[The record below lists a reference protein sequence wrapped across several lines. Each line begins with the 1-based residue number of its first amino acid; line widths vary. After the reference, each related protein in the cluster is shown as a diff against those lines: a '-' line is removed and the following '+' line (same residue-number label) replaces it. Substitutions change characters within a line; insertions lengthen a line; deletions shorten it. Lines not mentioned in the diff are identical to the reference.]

1 MFILKFLVGSTL
13 VDIIKYLH
21 DDDGPDQNIKE
32 KTTQDLS
39 MTYYVQFTMVLYY
52 LLQLIQ

>member
-21 DDDGPDQNIKE
+21 NDDPDQNMEE
-32 KTTQDLS
+32 KSTQDIT
-39 MTYYVQFTMVLYY
+39 MTYHVQFTVMLYY
-52 LLQLIQ
+52 LLWLTQ

>member
-21 DDDGPDQNIKE
+21 DDDPDQNMEE
-32 KTTQDLS
+32 K
-39 MTYYVQFTMVLYY
+39 
-52 LLQLIQ
+52 II